1 MPRKIAKL
9 KPHFV
14 LDRVFDELIEADLF
28 RGREMA
34 WAMAQRVDRLSVN
47 MMGYV
52 RLKDLLRPTIIRPI
66 RQLKRVRNRIV
77 ATVARRGEALC
88 LRTQSTTPVQYAVVR
103 STDGL
108 VMALPRRG

>member
-9 KPHFV
+9 KPHFA
-14 LDRVFDELIEADLF
+14 LDELIEADPF

-34 WAMAQRVDRLSVN
+34 WAMARRVDRLSVN

-77 ATVARRGEALC
+77 ATVARRGEERPHVC
-88 LRTQSTTPVQYAVVR
+88 GPSPPRQSNMR
-103 STDGL
+103 SF
-108 VMALPRRG
+108 ARRMD